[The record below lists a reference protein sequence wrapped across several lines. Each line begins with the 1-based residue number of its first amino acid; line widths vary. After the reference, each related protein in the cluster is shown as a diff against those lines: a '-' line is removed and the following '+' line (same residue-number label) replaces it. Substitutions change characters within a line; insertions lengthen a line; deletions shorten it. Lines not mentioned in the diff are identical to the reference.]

1 MTALSSN
8 FFLPFERQEVAR
20 RESIK
25 GEGGRKEI
33 QEQGK
38 RCTAIEERQEG
49 WKTEC
54 GANEYTEKKRKA
66 GLKWYYGKEK
76 GKKIV
81 KKKKMKE

>member
-33 QEQGK
+33 REKGK
-38 RCTAIEERQEG
+38 RCTAIKRG
-49 WKTEC
+49 
-54 GANEYTEKKRKA
+54 RKA
-66 GLKWYYGKEK
+66 GRLSVVQMNIQRRKEK
-76 GKKIV
+76 QD
-81 KKKKMKE
+81 